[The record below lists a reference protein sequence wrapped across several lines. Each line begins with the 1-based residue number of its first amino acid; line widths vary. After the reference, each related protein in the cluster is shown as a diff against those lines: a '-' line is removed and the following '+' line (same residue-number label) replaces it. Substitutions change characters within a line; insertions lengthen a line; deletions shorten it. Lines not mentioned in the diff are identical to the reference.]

1 VGVHGEIKGGPANE
15 DSPYCSGDA
24 YQESKVKGER
34 IALSYMA
41 DERLPMVVFRPGG
54 IYGPGDLRFLKLFKA
69 IKKHRFLML
78 GSGRVLYQLIYIDDL
93 IDGILSCG
101 TRDQAL
107 GRVYILTGEKPVTL
121 DHLVKVI
128 ATVLDVSIPRLRV
141 PVAPVYLASALCE
154 FLCRPLGINPPLH
167 RRRIDFFRKSR
178 SFDISRAQREL
189 GFQPKTDL
197 KTGMKL
203 TAAWYRER
211 GYL

>member
-1 VGVHGEIKGGPANE
+1 
-15 DSPYCSGDA
+15 
-24 YQESKVKGER
+24 
-34 IALSYMA
+34 
-41 DERLPMVVFRPGG
+41 

-69 IKKHRFLML
+69 IKKHRFVML

-101 TRDQAL
+101 TRDQAV

-121 DHLVKVI
+121 NHLVKVI

-154 FLCRPLGINPPLH
+154 FLCRPMGINPPLH

-189 GFQPKTDL
+189 GFRPKTDL